1 MFVRISGVL
10 GDGAFEVSSGKPGAA
25 SFSAASFSAA
35 SYPAQEARTRFP
47 SILADAPLKVAPLDQ
62 PQPFNL

>member
-10 GDGAFEVSSGKPGAA
+10 GDGAFEVSSGKPG
-25 SFSAASFSAA
+25 AASFSAA